1 MKREYLP
8 IESLPAWQR
17 LNGITVHSI
26 AIQKVG
32 SDEHGADKGSAI
44 IATEATTSSEDD
56 AAPKILLQ
64 IPSDLV
70 LSLENV
76 HNYAKS
82 DRYLRDVLEAIG
94 DFGRTA
100 RGAILIF
107 LLVQLSHNSP
117 DFRSRNEN
125 IGISNPW
132 SEYVKFLPPSFP
144 LPTFYTAEEQELLR
158 GTSLAEAL
166 DAKFA
171 SLEREFE
178 QIRKATEGIAWCQ
191 QSWWGENTG
200 ALTIDDW
207 KYVDAAYRS
216 RMLDLPG
223 SGLAMVPCVDMAN
236 HVSGGGVKALYD
248 ADAEGNAVLQLRWGR
263 SLQPG
268 EEVTIS
274 YGDAKPASEMVFSY
288 GFLDSSTEVREMS
301 LILDIPEDDPLSP
314 AKRIFCQNNSSL
326 RISAGVDPEDVTW
339 ESAIAW
345 LACVNE
351 EDGLHFGIAQTTD
364 GGREL
369 ETTWKGEE
377 IKSPGHLRELL
388 ANDPL
393 WEVFQLRAAV
403 LLLERLET
411 QLCRFQEMEDII
423 ANLQEDKATM
433 DVIFRP
439 GIFTSITQFR
449 TLEGELLE
457 KAVERLI
464 KQVSDMMCWLVS
476 QDAILLFGI
485 SGLADHDTQR
495 TELLG
500 SETVAAYFKAQTGD
514 LDEAEDFS

>member
-1 MKREYLP
+1 MRREYVP
-8 IESLPAWQR
+8 IELLPAWQR
-17 LNGITVHSI
+17 LNGITVQGI
-26 AIQKVG
+26 AFQKVG

-56 AAPKILLQ
+56 ADPKVLLQ

-70 LSLENV
+70 LSVENV
-76 HNYAKS
+76 HNSAKS

-107 LLVQLSHNSP
+107 LLIQLSHSSP
-117 DFRSRNEN
+117 ELRERNET
-125 IGISNPW
+125 IGVSNPW

-158 GTSLAEAL
+158 GTSLEEAL

-178 QIRKATEGIAWCQ
+178 QIREATKDIAWCQ
-191 QSWWGENTG
+191 QSWWGEDTG
-200 ALTIDDW
+200 VLTIDDW

-236 HVSGGGVKALYD
+236 HVSGDGVKALYD
-248 ADAEGNAVLQLRWGR
+248 ADTKGNAVLQLRWGR
-263 SLQPG
+263 SLYPG

-274 YGDAKPASEMVFSY
+274 YGDEKPASEMMFSY
-288 GFLDSSTEVREMS
+288 GFLDSTTEVRQMS
-301 LILDIPEDDPLSP
+301 LILQIPEDDPLGP
-314 AKRIFCQNNSSL
+314 AKRMFCQNDTGL
-326 RISAGVDPEDVTW
+326 RISTGEDPEDVTW

-369 ETTWKGEE
+369 ETTWKGEK
-377 IKSPGHLRELL
+377 IQSPGHLRGLL

-393 WEVFQLRAAV
+393 WEIFQLRAAV

-411 QLCRFQEMEDII
+411 QLCRFQEMEEII
-423 ANLQEDKATM
+423 ANLQEEKVAM
-433 DVIFRP
+433 DAIFRP
-439 GIFTSITQFR
+439 GIFTSIASYR
-449 TLEGELLE
+449 TLEGDFLE
-457 KAVERLI
+457 RAVERLI
-464 KQVSDMMCWLVS
+464 K
-476 QDAILLFGI
+476 
-485 SGLADHDTQR
+485 QR

-514 LDEAEDFS
+514 PNETEDFS